1 VPHPSGQR
9 RLLRPFPASW
19 HDHGQGR
26 SIAAPEDLAHR
37 YGTPR
42 GPRAGAYSATDR
54 RCARAG
60 DAEVGMRS
68 GSTVTATLRR
78 HLFALGV
85 VAVAV
90 AVRLA
95 LEPWLAPGRL
105 PYLLVFGAV
114 ALAVWRA
121 GPAAALVAAA
131 AGFVAINALL
141 PGHLAARPGFGVDQA
156 YALFAYA
163 VSVGVVVAFGAA
175 MRRAQRERTEH
186 TQRLSAAERETRLA
200 SDQLRRTLHEMQTLV
215 GASPIAIV
223 TIDPDPPIV
232 RSWNP
237 AAQALF
243 GWSAEE
249 TIGRPA
255 PFVPADVQDEC
266 SAYRRELAAGATV
279 HDAPVQRLR
288 RDGTTADLRLSAA
301 PMRDADGRV
310 HALLL
315 MFVDDSQGRRAAR
328 ADARFAAVVRDA
340 TEAVIAMAPDGT
352 VEAWN
357 PAAERLFG
365 IGAHEVIGRRVPELV
380 PRDRRAEQRDMW
392 DAVLRGE
399 SRRVET
405 QRLTRSG
412 ELLDVWVGISPI
424 RDEREAIVGV
434 SALVLDLTERK
445 RADEALRRSEALLR
459 AMYEGTTMCMGVVE
473 LLEDDDVL
481 HLQDNAGTCRV
492 FGVPPGGTVNR
503 RGSELGASAAT
514 LKRWAA
520 HYRESARR
528 GAPVTFE
535 YPSQGPTGIGW
546 HRATVTPLP
555 GAGARPRFTYLSED
569 ITARHAADM
578 LVRQREAQ
586 ARLALEV
593 AEIGTWS
600 WNPHDDAVEADV
612 RVRRIAG
619 LPSRG
624 PLRMAQLLDR
634 VHAQDRP
641 AVEAALRDALDPHGE
656 GAYAAEFRFVHDDAD
671 PGDEHWVVSRGQLL
685 ATGPDAAPMER
696 LMLCTA
702 IDITARKRTEQALA
716 DSDRRKSEFLATLA
730 HELRNPLAPMRNAL
744 AIVELAGDEAP
755 TRERSLGIL
764 QRQLGLMVR
773 MIDDLLDLSRINRDQ
788 LDLRLQ
794 PVDLASI
801 VQGGLETSQPL
812 IAAQGHQLSVKLP
825 SHPVIVEGDAARLT
839 QVVAN
844 LLNNAAKYT
853 PAGGQLQVEVLT
865 GGFEASVAIED
876 TGIGIPRDMLARVF
890 DMFAQVDRSMAPS
903 RAGLGIGLA
912 ISRRLAELHGGSL
925 AAFSEGE
932 GLGSRFVLR
941 LPLAQAADVPP
952 AGDAAGRREAPVGR
966 RVLVVDDNADAADT
980 LVEVLA
986 LQGHAVQAA
995 YRGEAALELAERW
1008 RPEVV
1013 LLDIG
1018 MPEMDG
1024 YEVARRLKARPWA
1037 VGTIVVALT
1046 GWGQDSDRMRT
1057 RASGFDH
1064 HLVKPVEPDEIE
1076 RLIGAATAR

>member
-1 VPHPSGQR
+1 MHSG
-9 RLLRPFPASW
+9 W
-19 HDHGQGR
+19 DV
-26 SIAAPEDLAHR
+26 AA
-37 YGTPR
+37 
-42 GPRAGAYSATDR
+42 
-54 RCARAG
+54 
-60 DAEVGMRS
+60 V
-68 GSTVTATLRR
+68 LRR
-78 HLFALGV
+78 HLIALGLV
-85 VAVAV
+85 AAAVAL
-90 AVRLA
+90 RLA

-105 PYLLVFGAV
+105 PYVLVFGAV
-114 ALAVWRA
+114 ALSVWRA
-121 GPAAALVAAA
+121 GTVPALVAAA
-131 AGFVAINALL
+131 AGFVAINMLL
-141 PGHLAARPGFGVDQA
+141 PDHPAARPGFDIGHA
-156 YALFAYA
+156 IALFGYAL
-163 VSVGVVVAFGAA
+163 SVGVIVAFGAA
-175 MRRAQRERTEH
+175 LKRG
-186 TQRLSAAERETRLA
+186 QRLRGVAVQRLAAAERETRA
-200 SDQLRRTLHEMQTLV
+200 SGARLQRTLREMQTLV
-215 GASPIAIV
+215 GASPIAIA
-223 TIDPDPPIV
+223 TIDPDPPVV

-243 GWSAEE
+243 GWRADEV
-249 TIGRPA
+249 IGKAA
-255 PFVPADVQDEC
+255 PFVAPDAQDEC
-266 SAYRRELAAGATV
+266 DACRRELAAGATV
-279 HDAPVQRLR
+279 HDLPVQRLR
-288 RDGTTADLRLSAA
+288 RDGTPIDLRLSAA
-301 PMRDADGRV
+301 PMRDDSGHV

-328 ADARFAAVVRDA
+328 ADARFAAVARDA
-340 TEAVIAMAPDGT
+340 TEAVIAMAPDGR

-365 IGAHEVIGRRVPELV
+365 VAAHEVIGRRVPELV
-380 PRDRRAEQRDMW
+380 PRERRAEQQEMW
-392 DAVLRGE
+392 AAVLRGE

-405 QRLTRSG
+405 QRLTRRG
-412 ELLDVWVGISPI
+412 ELLDVMVGISPI

-434 SALVLDLTERK
+434 SALVLDLSERK

-473 LLEDDDVL
+473 LLDDDDVR

-503 RGSELGASAAT
+503 RGSELGASPAT
-514 LKRWAA
+514 MKRWAA

-528 GAPVTFE
+528 GAPVSFE
-535 YPSQGPTGIGW
+535 YPLQGPTGFGW
-546 HRATVTPLP
+546 HRATVAPLP
-555 GAGARPRFTYLSED
+555 GAAARPRFTYLSED

-586 ARLALEV
+586 ARLALDV

-600 WNPHDDAVEADV
+600 WNPHGDTLEADT

-624 PLRMAQLLDR
+624 PLRMAQLLAR

-641 AVEAALRDALDPHGE
+641 AFEAALHQALDRQGD
-656 GAYAAEFRFVHDDAD
+656 GAYAAEFRFVHDDAGE
-671 PGDEHWVVSRGQLL
+671 PGEERWVVSRGQLL
-685 ATGPDAAPMER
+685 AAGPDAAPIER

-702 IDITARKRTEQALA
+702 IDITERKRTEQELA
-716 DSDRRKSEFLATLA
+716 GSDRRKSEFLATLA
-730 HELRNPLAPMRNAL
+730 HELRNPLAPMRNGL
-744 AIVELAGDEAP
+744 QILELAGDDGQ

-788 LDLRLQ
+788 LELRLQ
-794 PVDLASI
+794 PLDLATV

-812 IAAQGHQLSVKLP
+812 IAAQGHQLGVKLP

-853 PAGGQLQVEVLT
+853 PAGGRLQVEVVAD
-865 GGFEASVAIED
+865 GREASIAIED
-876 TGIGIPRDMLARVF
+876 TGIGIPKAMLSRVF
-890 DMFAQVDRSMAPS
+890 DMFAQVDRTMAPS

-912 ISRRLAELHGGSL
+912 ISRRLVQLHGGSL
-925 AAFSEGE
+925 VVASEGE

-941 LPLAQAADVPP
+941 LPLAPLRPATP
-952 AGDAAGRREAPVGR
+952 AGVAPGRIDAPVGR
-966 RVLVVDDNADAADT
+966 RVLVVDDNVDAANT

-986 LQGHAVQAA
+986 LQGHSAQAA

-1024 YEVARRLKARPWA
+1024 YEVARRLKALPWA
-1037 VGTIVVALT
+1037 GATLVVALT
-1046 GWGQDSDRMRT
+1046 GWGQDSDRRRT
-1057 RASGFDH
+1057 RDGGFDH
-1064 HLVKPVEPDEIE
+1064 HLVKPVAPDEIE
-1076 RLIGAATAR
+1076 RLIGTATAR